1 MSDESDGLTKVHVD
15 LPNHWWMKGESM
27 WAEPLANDL
36 YEIRNVPFCAYGLN
50 FGDVVLATAGEPGL
64 KPEIR
69 SVVRRSGNSTLRINF
84 DAAVDRAQQT
94 VVLYLLCAMGV
105 AVERA
110 NDRFVC
116 LDVPPEVDYQAVRTL
131 LVAQETE
138 GLLEYETCE
147 ARIEG
152 SFDDRPSEE

>member
-1 MSDESDGLTKVHVD
+1 MSDDSDGLTKVYVD

-27 WAEPLANDL
+27 WARPLANDH

-50 FGDVVLATAGEPGL
+50 FGDVVLATASGPGL

-69 SVVRRSGNSTLRINF
+69 SVARRSGNRTLRLNF
-84 DAAVDRAQQT
+84 DATVERARQI
-94 VVLYLLCAMGV
+94 VVLNSLVARGV
-105 AVERA
+105 TVERA

-116 LDVPPEVDYQAVRTL
+116 LDVPPGADYQAVQAL
-131 LVAQETE
+131 LADQEAE
-138 GLLEYETCE
+138 GMLEYETCE

-152 SFDDRPSEE
+152 SFDDRASDE